1 MGFDTATINIEVK
14 LKAPIAT
21 TVTGNTEVT
30 LFWNSVSGAAKYNIY
45 YATETFANIEVENY
59 ASLNGYALLEN
70 LTGTSKEITTLTDRI
85 RYYFV
90 ITAIR
95 TIL

>member
-45 YATETFANIEVENY
+45 YATETFATIKVENY
-59 ASLNGYALLEN
+59 ASLRPFSASIFCA
-70 LTGTSKEITTLTDRI
+70 GTTCSPCC
-85 RYYFV
+85 
-90 ITAIR
+90 
-95 TIL
+95 ILNI

>member
-45 YATETFANIEVENY
+45 YATETFANI
-59 ASLNGYALLEN
+59 
-70 LTGTSKEITTLTDRI
+70 KW
-85 RYYFV
+85 
-90 ITAIR
+90 
-95 TIL
+95 